1 MQNLKMKLPTAAAL
15 HDWTG
20 PDRPASQIQRLTST
34 CMNERARYIGRS
46 MSKYVCMYASAS
58 VRALHAAIIYTQYN
72 SSAAGVR
79 RLALRPAMHCCC
91 SLYFGLGFI
100 CACVGVVDLMPF
112 SMLCWSEWSERT
124 SWAELSNKLPASLQ
138 LSFVRTYVS

>member
-20 PDRPASQIQRLTST
+20 PDRPASDSEIDEH
-34 CMNERARYIGRS
+34 MHERKSEIYRS
-46 MSKYVCMYASAS
+46 IDEQVYGHQAQYVCMYASAS

-79 RLALRPAMHCCC
+79 RLALRPAMYCCC

-112 SMLCWSEWSERT
+112 SMLCWSE
-124 SWAELSNKLPASLQ
+124 
-138 LSFVRTYVS
+138 